1 MESPGIQEIKLG
13 QERAVVVPLIIWKR
27 LMILVEEMEDELIY
41 DRLTA
46 APDEELIEHDDVC
59 RILGLSPLRYLRTRA
74 GMTQARLAEKTGISQ
89 SFIAK
94 VENNRKKLSQ
104 GSKRKIASALK
115 IKESELD
122 Y

>member
-1 MESPGIQEIKLG
+1 MESSGIQEIKLG

>member
-1 MESPGIQEIKLG
+1 MEASGIQEIKLG
-13 QERAVVVPLIIWKR
+13 QERAVVVPLVIWKR
-27 LMILVEEMEDELIY
+27 LMVIVEEMEDELIY
-41 DRLTA
+41 DTLTA
-46 APDEELIEHDDVC
+46 APDDKLIEHDDVC

-94 VENNRKKLSQ
+94 VENNRKKLSA